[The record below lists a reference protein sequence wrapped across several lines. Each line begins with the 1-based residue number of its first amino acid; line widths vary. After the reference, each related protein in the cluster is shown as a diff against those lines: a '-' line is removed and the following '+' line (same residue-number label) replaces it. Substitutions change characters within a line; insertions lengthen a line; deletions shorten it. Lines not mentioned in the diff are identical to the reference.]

1 MKSPTVLSS
10 FCSLDTYFEPNT
22 RKSNALS
29 TELVWSK
36 MVWVFCVC
44 FNEYLVS
51 SFLVIVLLFLRE
63 NTLDFFYEWRYFS
76 AKMQLNIVSEDIL
89 CEWIRNVDKRKC

>member
-10 FCSLDTYFEPNT
+10 FCSLDTYFEPST

-36 MVWVFCVC
+36 MGIC
-44 FNEYLVS
+44 EYFVR
-51 SFLVIVLLFLRE
+51 VLM
-63 NTLDFFYEWRYFS
+63 S
-76 AKMQLNIVSEDIL
+76 I
-89 CEWIRNVDKRKC
+89 